1 MKKLLWLLVLVL
13 LLALG
18 WLMYRRGSAPP
29 EVPFARVTRGTLVS
43 TLVTNGKVEP
53 VEWVSV
59 LAERSGVV
67 RTLRAERGARVQ
79 RGDVLVELGVEDTQ
93 ADLAAAEARAAQA
106 RAELRLFEA
115 GGRASERAALASET
129 ANARMDLEVARK
141 ERDAL
146 ARLVEKQAGTRQELT
161 EAARRVERA
170 ELQLSELDKRRAAL
184 VDSSDRAVAE
194 AKLREA
200 ETVIARARV
209 QLEKAAIRSPI
220 SGVVY
225 ETEVRVGSFLSPGQA
240 VAKVGRTDKVRV
252 RLYVD
257 EPELGRVAPAM
268 PVAITWDALQGR
280 QWQGTVER
288 MPAEVTALGSRQ
300 VGEVISVIGNPGGEL
315 LPGTNVN
322 AEIRSREAAGA
333 LSIPREA
340 LRREAGQ
347 TGVFL
352 LQGDRVAWRK
362 VAIGISS
369 ITRIQ
374 VTQGLAEGDAV
385 ALPTDAP
392 LAVGAPVRPV
402 FR

>member
-1 MKKLLWLLVLVL
+1 V
-13 LLALG
+13 
-18 WLMYRRGSAPP
+18 S
-29 EVPFARVTRGTLVS
+29 RGTLVS
-43 TLVTNGKVEP
+43 TLVTNGTVEP
-53 VEWVSV
+53 VEWAAV
-59 LAERSGVV
+59 LTERAGVV
-67 RTLRAERGARVQ
+67 RTFRAERGTRVL
-79 RGDVLVELGVEDTQ
+79 RGDVLAELGVEDTQ
-93 ADLAAAEARAAQA
+93 ADLTAAEARAAQA
-106 RAELRLFEA
+106 RAELRIFEQ
-115 GGRASERAALASET
+115 GGRASELAALAGET

-146 ARLVEKQAGTRQELT
+146 ARLAEKQAGTRQEVT

-184 VDSSDRAVAE
+184 VDSSDRAAAE
-194 AKLREA
+194 ARLREA
-200 ETVIARARV
+200 EAVIERARL
-209 QLEKAAIRSPI
+209 QLEKASILSPL

-225 ETEVRVGSFLSPGQA
+225 ETEVRAGAFLNAGQA
-240 VAKVGRTDKVRV
+240 VAKVGRIDKVRV

-268 PVAITWDALQGR
+268 PVTITWDALQGR
-280 QWQGTVER
+280 KWQGTVER
-288 MPAEVTALGSRQ
+288 MPVEVTALGSRQ

-322 AEIRSREAAGA
+322 AEILSREAAGA

-340 LRREAGQ
+340 LRRDGGG

-352 LQGDRVAWRK
+352 LQGNLVAWRK

-369 ITRIQ
+369 ITRVQ
-374 VTQGLAEGDAV
+374 VTQGLSEGDAV
-385 ALPTDAP
+385 ALPTDVP
-392 LAVGAPVRPV
+392 LTGGAPVRPV